1 MVALYKD
8 PEGKNVFKKARR
20 NVIGTSSNDFRTRIS
35 NINGVDSVDKN
46 IAVGV

>member
-20 NVIGTSSNDFRTRIS
+20 NVIGTSIIGSRTRMF
-35 NINGVDSVDKN
+35 NINDIDLADKDRD
-46 IAVGV
+46 VGV